1 MRSMHTV
8 ETVTGPIPVDG
19 MGKTLIHE
27 HFIFG
32 YPGFQGD
39 VTLGPFKEE
48 EALQNA
54 IGIAQQMISFGV
66 KTVVD
71 PTPNECG
78 RNPLFLKKISEATG
92 LQIICA
98 TGYYYEGEGA
108 TPYFKFRQALGT
120 AEEEIYEMF
129 KKEIADGIA
138 QTGIK
143 PGIIKLASSRDQ
155 ITEYEKM
162 FFRAAARVQQE
173 TGIVILTHTQEGTM
187 GPEQAR
193 MLIELGADPSR
204 IIIGHMCGN
213 TDPNYHRE
221 VLKQGVRIGF
231 DRFGIQGLVG
241 APSDQERVA
250 TLLTLLEEGY
260 EDQILLAHDSVNI
273 WLGRP
278 PVMNEQVMKLMEN
291 WHPAHLFLNILPLLV
306 QQGITSEQIG
316 KMIGTNAEALFT
328 GEAAKVF

>member
-1 MRSMHTV
+1 MKAV
-8 ETVTGPIPVDG
+8 ETVTGPIPVDRL
-19 MGKTLIHE
+19 GKTLIHE

-39 VTLGPFKEE
+39 VTLGAFNKE
-48 EALQNA
+48 EALEAA
-54 IGIAQQMISFGV
+54 IGIARLLQSYGV
-66 KTVVD
+66 QTVVD

-78 RNPLFLKKISEATG
+78 RDPLFLRAISDATG

-108 TPYFKFRQALGT
+108 TPYFKFRQGLGT
-120 AEEEIYEMF
+120 AEEDIYQMFITEINE
-129 KKEIADGIA
+129 GIA
-138 QTGIK
+138 GTGIK
-143 PGIIKLASSRDQ
+143 PGIIKLASSKDE

-193 MLIELGADPSR
+193 MLIEHGADPNK

-213 TDPNYHRE
+213 TNPEYHKE
-221 VLKQGVRIGF
+221 VMDEGVRIGF
-231 DRFGIQGLVG
+231 DRFGIQVLVG
-241 APSDQERVA
+241 APLDQERVA
-250 TLLTLLEEGY
+250 TLISLLESGY

-278 PVMNEQVMKLMEN
+278 PVMNEQVTKIMEN
-291 WHPAHLFLNILPLLV
+291 WHPGHIFENILPDLREK
-306 QQGITSEQIG
+306 GITEQQIS
-316 KMIGTNAEALFT
+316 KMLEENAVSLFA
-328 GEAAKVF
+328 GSAVKV